1 MRSVYQQ
8 KTMTISLRIRNY
20 HGLFLTNLLSSA
32 GEHTL
37 PYYVVLWK
45 TKLIHIVFHDSLYY
59 EPFQLPTVIQSNFN
73 VNVGK
78 SAISGHSMGGHG
90 ALIAALR
97 NPGKYKV
104 NYQILFFLFFGL

>member
-1 MRSVYQQ
+1 MD
-8 KTMTISLRIRNY
+8 
-20 HGLFLTNLLSSA
+20 NLLIVS
-32 GEHTL
+32 L
-37 PYYVVLWK
+37 
-45 TKLIHIVFHDSLYY
+45 KL
-59 EPFQLPTVIQSNFN
+59 QLPTVVSLKLQLPTVVSSNFN

-104 NYQILFFLFFGL
+104 AHIFIKLYQFIQMAKVVPSFS

>member
-1 MRSVYQQ
+1 MYYLFIV
-8 KTMTISLRIRNY
+8 SL
-20 HGLFLTNLLSSA
+20 
-32 GEHTL
+32 
-37 PYYVVLWK
+37 
-45 TKLIHIVFHDSLYY
+45 KL
-59 EPFQLPTVIQSNFN
+59 QLPTVVSSNFN

-104 NYQILFFLFFGL
+104 EHIIKLLYLFAKVAPSCNN